1 MRLRFVAA
9 AVVLLAFPL
18 LRAADNTQCPQPIT
32 YLSMDRGEY
41 SSMPGAAIG
50 LQHFAARMVSRGKT
64 QPLCSART
72 TEIQH
77 GEIFIGTQTIAK
89 VFGQKI
95 KESGSKISDLQVEV
109 KDDELHL
116 KGKVHKG
123 VDISFEVAGP
133 VSTDGTNLKLEA
145 KKVKA
150 EHLPV
155 KALMGM
161 VGVHLSSLLQSEQQ
175 GVVTQG
181 NTLIFEPDKIAHI
194 QGRIAAVRL
203 TSRGINISFAESRPR
218 QRGDADHRS
227 QRTLA
232 TPPGSDGKSHK
243 QR

>member
-1 MRLRFVAA
+1 MRLRLRF
-9 AVVLLAFPL
+9 LLATVTLFASCGL
-18 LRAADNTQCPQPIT
+18 GAADKVQCPQPVT

-41 SSMPGAAIG
+41 TSMPGAVLG

-72 TEIQH
+72 TEVQH
-77 GEIFIGTQTIAK
+77 GEVFIDTQSLTRI
-89 VFGQKI
+89 FGQKI
-95 KESGSKISDLQVEV
+95 EQSGSKISDLQIEV
-109 KDDELHL
+109 KDDEIHL

-123 VDISFEVAGP
+123 IDIPFEVAGP

-161 VGVHLSSLLQSEQQ
+161 VGMHLSSLLQSEQAQ
-175 GVVTQG
+175 GVTAQG

-194 QGRIAAVRL
+194 KGRISAVRL
-203 TSRGINISFAESRPR
+203 TPKGIDVSFADSRG
-218 QRGDADHRS
+218 
-227 QRTLA
+227 
-232 TPPGSDGKSHK
+232 K
-243 QR
+243 QRAAR

>member
-1 MRLRFVAA
+1 
-9 AVVLLAFPL
+9 
-18 LRAADNTQCPQPIT
+18 
-32 YLSMDRGEY
+32 
-41 SSMPGAAIG
+41 MPGASIG

-77 GEIFIGTQTIAK
+77 GEIFIGTQSIAK
-89 VFGQKI
+89 IFGKKI

-109 KDDELHL
+109 KEDQLHL

-123 VDISFEVAGP
+123 VDIPFEVAGP

-161 VGVHLSSLLQSEQQ
+161 VGMHLSSLLQSEQE

-181 NTLIFEPDKIAHI
+181 NTLIFQPDKIAHI
-194 QGRIAAVRL
+194 QGRISAVRL
-203 TSRGINISFAESRPR
+203 TPQGIAISFADSRPR
-218 QRGDADHRS
+218 QRASR
-227 QRTLA
+227 
-232 TPPGSDGKSHK
+232 
-243 QR
+243 

>member
-1 MRLRFVAA
+1 MTLFGCCPVG
-9 AVVLLAFPL
+9 
-18 LRAADNTQCPQPIT
+18 AADKDPCPQPVT

-41 SSMPGAAIG
+41 SSMPGAVFG

-72 TEIQH
+72 TQIQH
-77 GEIFIGTQTIAK
+77 GEIFISTQTIARI
-89 VFGQKI
+89 FGQKI
-95 KESGSKISDLQVEV
+95 KQSGSKISDLEIEV
-109 KDDELHL
+109 KNDELHM

-123 VDISFEVAGP
+123 IDIPFEVAGP

-145 KKVKA
+145 RKVKA

-161 VGVHLSSLLQSEQQ
+161 VGMHLASLLQAEQEQ
-175 GVVTQG
+175 GVTAQK

-203 TSRGINISFAESRPR
+203 TPKGVDISFSESRPR
-218 QRGDADHRS
+218 QRAAR
-227 QRTLA
+227 
-232 TPPGSDGKSHK
+232 
-243 QR
+243 